1 MRPVVHVVG
10 GGPGDPELLTVKGA
24 RLLGE
29 ARFVLYTGSLFPEG
43 ALRELAP
50 KAALLD
56 SKGMTLEEIV
66 LALAEEARKGGGVVR
81 LHSGDPGLYGTLLE
95 EKEALEA
102 LCPRGPGPQ
111 KPCPQGANPCGLPLG
126 DAPKEAIPGASGGGA
141 SRGHPGALRA
151 QGGPTGGGGGA
162 HGP

>member
-66 LALAEEARKGGGVVR
+66 LALAEEARKGGGW
-81 LHSGDPGLYGTLLE
+81 SGSTRGT
-95 EKEALEA
+95 
-102 LCPRGPGPQ
+102 RGFTGPFWRRRR
-111 KPCPQGANPCGLPLG
+111 P
-126 DAPKEAIPGASGGGA
+126 SG
-141 SRGHPGALRA
+141 P
-151 QGGPTGGGGGA
+151 
-162 HGP
+162 

>member
-29 ARFVLYTGSLFPEG
+29 ARFVLYTGRLFPEG

-66 LALAEEARKGGGVVR
+66 LALAEEG
-81 LHSGDPGLYGTLLE
+81 LLE
-95 EKEALEA
+95 VADRAVTPAQMEEAYRRYLGKVAGLGLAKAVLED
-102 LCPRGPGPQ
+102 REG
-111 KPCPQGANPCGLPLG
+111 
-126 DAPKEAIPGASGGGA
+126 
-141 SRGHPGALRA
+141 R
-151 QGGPTGGGGGA
+151 
-162 HGP
+162 

>member
-56 SKGMTLEEIV
+56 SKGMTLE
-66 LALAEEARKGGGVVR
+66 
-81 LHSGDPGLYGTLLE
+81 
-95 EKEALEA
+95 
-102 LCPRGPGPQ
+102 
-111 KPCPQGANPCGLPLG
+111 
-126 DAPKEAIPGASGGGA
+126 
-141 SRGHPGALRA
+141 
-151 QGGPTGGGGGA
+151 
-162 HGP
+162 

>member
-1 MRPVVHVVG
+1 MDPGGALAKRRGRMRPVVHVVG

-66 LALAEEARKGGGVVR
+66 LALAAEARRRCGG
-81 LHSGDPGLYGTLLE
+81 
-95 EKEALEA
+95 
-102 LCPRGPGPQ
+102 
-111 KPCPQGANPCGLPLG
+111 
-126 DAPKEAIPGASGGGA
+126 SGGRLPRMAADFGL
-141 SRGHPGALRA
+141 SRVL
-151 QGGPTGGGGGA
+151 
-162 HGP
+162 